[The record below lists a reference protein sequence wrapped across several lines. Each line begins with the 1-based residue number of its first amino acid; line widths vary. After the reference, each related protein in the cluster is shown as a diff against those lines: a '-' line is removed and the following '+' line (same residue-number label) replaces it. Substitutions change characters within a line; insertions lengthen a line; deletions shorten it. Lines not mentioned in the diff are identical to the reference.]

1 MYNLANTYNWLNRL
15 DEAVRLYE
23 DALDIRKRVLQSNHP
38 KIGNTMYNL
47 ALTYNHL
54 GRFQDAL
61 TQMEEALAV
70 YKRAYPPGHSEI
82 KDAEKWVA
90 KYRFYVTDS
99 IR

>member
-47 ALTYNHL
+47 ALTYHRL

-70 YKRAYPPGHSEI
+70 HKRAYPPGHSKI
-82 KDAEKWVA
+82 KNAEKCVA
-90 KYRFYVTDS
+90 MCRSNITDS